1 MSRACNTPIAIVPST
16 YRRRTR
22 HIDVGML
29 WIQEQVED
37 GSIGISKVKGEDNP
51 ADVLTKNLQQRKLF
65 ELTSSIYFH
74 SFTVLFFSM
83 FATLLEF
90 QKEGQIF
97 AKEYQSN
104 MYGTFVYYISKLVIE
119 MPILIVMPL
128 VETLAIFWVI
138 GYNEEA
144 FWQFYFCDQCCIPL

>member
-1 MSRACNTPIAIVPST
+1 MIDIKVQFKTLVGRNLIAIKRNPFVLLIRVAIS
-16 YRRRTR
+16 
-22 HIDVGML
+22 IIIVVNELLIFWKVG
-29 WIQEQVED
+29 
-37 GSIGISKVKGEDNP
+37 KRK
-51 ADVLTKNLQQRKLF
+51 KKLF

-144 FWQFYFCDQCCIPL
+144 FWQFYFVMILIV

>member
-1 MSRACNTPIAIVPST
+1 MLLIRVAISIIIVVNELL
-16 YRRRTR
+16 
-22 HIDVGML
+22 IFWKVG
-29 WIQEQVED
+29 
-37 GSIGISKVKGEDNP
+37 KRK
-51 ADVLTKNLQQRKLF
+51 KKLF

-144 FWQFYFCDQCCIPL
+144 FWQFYFVMILIV